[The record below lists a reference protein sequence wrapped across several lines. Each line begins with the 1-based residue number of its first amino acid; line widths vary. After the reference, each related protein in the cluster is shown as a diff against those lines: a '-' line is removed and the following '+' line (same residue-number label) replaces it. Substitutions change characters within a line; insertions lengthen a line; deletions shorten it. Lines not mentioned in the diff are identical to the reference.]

1 MDVADHWQECSS
13 HRVVALGVTQFAAQP
28 EAPVRDALHSQH
40 AGLKKYNSGVFSYS
54 ELQLHPRQDMSLR
67 FTGESVA
74 TRKVLGQ
81 LGKLPGQCSLISGP
95 GPEMEAPLSDVRQ
108 AP

>member
-1 MDVADHWQECSS
+1 LESFSLQHSLRHLCVMHCTVNM
-13 HRVVALGVTQFAAQP
+13 
-28 EAPVRDALHSQH
+28 RDL
-40 AGLKKYNSGVFSYS
+40 KYNSGVFSYS
-54 ELQLHPRQDMSLR
+54 ELQLYPRQDMSLR
-67 FTGESVA
+67 FTRESVA
-74 TRKVLGQ
+74 TRKVPGQ